1 MKLGIT
7 GAVIALG
14 VGLLGM
20 VQAAFAQ
27 SVVQVPGKPTLSQG
41 AFDKA
46 PPGYVIEE
54 FFVSGVGQRVGPA
67 PAAAT
72 ATAPYTTR
80 IVVVRPTSAKR
91 FNGTAVVEWLNVSA
105 GTDGAPDWTY
115 LHRELVRQGYAW
127 IGVSAQKV
135 GIEGSPRAMPGM
147 LPLKQANAARYA
159 PLAHPGDAFSYDIFR
174 QVGRAVRSK
183 PGAAAMG
190 GLAPRI
196 VLATGESQS
205 AGYLTT
211 YINEVAAAD
220 GVFDGFLVHSRF
232 GGAAPLDGDY
242 TTSMQAMAAGKPL
255 PPVLFRDQLAAP
267 VLNVITETD
276 LLMPLVGYLPARQPD
291 NAKLR
296 TWEIAG
302 TAHADTYTLTAGM
315 VDDGTATIEALA
327 RALAPTDQV
336 MGMKL
341 GVPMNA
347 APQHHYVMQ
356 AALDALNRWVKSGK
370 APPAA
375 DRLKVTE
382 AKAFQLDANGN
393 ALGGIRS
400 PWVDVPTAKL
410 SGLGQTA
417 PGLLALFGST
427 QTFPASRLNELYP
440 GGRKEY
446 LARFG
451 VALRK
456 AIGSG
461 FILERD
467 RQEIEA
473 LAAQIYPIAPA
484 PDAHRHQD

>member
-1 MKLGIT
+1 ML
-7 GAVIALG
+7 A
-14 VGLLGM
+14 M
-20 VQAAFAQ
+20 VQGAFAQ
-27 SVVQVPGKPTLSQG
+27 TVLPVPGKPTLAQG

-54 FFVSGVGQRVGPA
+54 FFVSGVGQRIGPRL
-67 PAAAT
+67 AAGT
-72 ATAPYTTR
+72 TAPYTTR
-80 IVVVRPTSAKR
+80 MVVVRPANARR
-91 FNGTAVVEWLNVSA
+91 FNGTVVIEWLNVSA

-135 GIEGSPRAMPGM
+135 GIEGGPVAMPGM
-147 LPLKQANAARYA
+147 LPLKKANAARYA

-174 QVGRAVRSK
+174 QVGRTVRGR
-183 PGAAAMG
+183 PGAGALG

-242 TTSMQAMAAGKPL
+242 TTSAQAIAAGKPL
-255 PPVLFRDQLAAP
+255 PPVLFRDQLAVP

-291 NAKLR
+291 TAKLR

-302 TAHADTYTLTAGM
+302 TAHADTYTLTAGA
-315 VDDGTATIEALA
+315 VDNGTASIETLA

-336 MGMKL
+336 LGMKL

-370 APPAA
+370 APPSAA
-375 DRLKVTE
+375 RLKVTG
-382 AKAFQLDANGN
+382 ARAFQPDANGN
-393 ALGGIRS
+393 AEGGVRS

-410 SGLGQTA
+410 SGLGQSA

-427 QTFPASRLNELYP
+427 QPFSAARLKELYP
-440 GGRKEY
+440 GGRKAY
-446 LARFG
+446 LTRFRA
-451 VALRK
+451 ALRT
-456 AIGSG
+456 AIASG
-461 FILERD
+461 FILQRD

-473 LAAQIYPIAPA
+473 LAAAMYPSTPA
-484 PDAHRHQD
+484 PDAPPPGN